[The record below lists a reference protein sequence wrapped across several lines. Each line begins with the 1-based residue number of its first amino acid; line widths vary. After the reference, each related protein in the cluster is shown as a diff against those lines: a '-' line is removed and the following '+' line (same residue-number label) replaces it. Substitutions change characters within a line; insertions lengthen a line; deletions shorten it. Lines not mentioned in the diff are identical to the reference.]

1 VVEAVK
7 ETLAKAEGARHVLAS
22 SNSIH
27 PAVDPDNYHAMVEA
41 AKEFGRYPLDAG
53 MVEEYRERNY
63 IEDFGGSAVTP
74 PGA

>member
-7 ETLAKAEGARHVLAS
+7 ETLAKAAGAGHVLAS

-41 AKEFGRYPLDAG
+41 GREFGQYPLDEA
-53 MVEEYRERNY
+53 MVEEYRTRNY
-63 IEDFGGSAVTP
+63 IEN
-74 PGA
+74 